1 MARPG
6 VDGVLIHPTGEYLA
20 SFRALLLDL
29 AIHGQQRVDDP
40 DFDISDLE
48 LLHHIESIDTD
59 NYWWIVDDEVIGR
72 IRLRTTTNND
82 FYASHGD
89 VGYDISP
96 KYQNQGQAT
105 KMLEALL
112 KIAHHRGREHLLIT
126 CRKENLASKRV
137 LEKNG
142 GKVRDLYEGE
152 FWRFDF
158 ELN

>member
-1 MARPG
+1 MAYSG
-6 VDGVLIHPTGEYLA
+6 GDGELIHPRGEYLA

-29 AIHGQQRVDDP
+29 AVNGQKRVDDP
-40 DFDISDLE
+40 DFDISDLM
-48 LLHHIESIDTD
+48 LLQHIESIDTD

-72 IRLRTTTNND
+72 IRLWTATNED
-82 FYASHGD
+82 FYVTHGD

-96 KYQNQGQAT
+96 KFQNQGQAT
-105 KMLEALL
+105 KMLKALL
-112 KIAHHRGREHLLIT
+112 KIAHVRGRGHLLIT